1 MEKVLIVGGGA
12 AGMMASV
19 FAAERGYEVHVF
31 EKNEKLGKKVYITGK
46 GRCNVTNA
54 CEDVEELIR
63 AVVSNPK
70 FLYSAFYGFTNR
82 QVMEFFEESGVRLKV
97 ERGNRVFPVS
107 DHSSDV
113 IRGLENRMKKAG
125 VRVHLRTEVS
135 RICTKDGCVCGIE
148 LSDGKRISSDRVL
161 VATGGL
167 SYPST
172 GSTGDGYRFAKEM
185 GHSLVEPKPS
195 LVPLMAKE
203 AYIGELQGL
212 SLRNVTLSVFQGKK
226 CIYQEFGEMMFTHA
240 GVTGPLV
247 LTASAY
253 IGKKLEAGELQA
265 LIDLK
270 PALSKEQLD
279 QRILR
284 EFEAGKNKQ
293 FKNVIG
299 TLYPASMRSVMVE
312 LSGICPE
319 KPVHDITKQE
329 RERMVDLTKAF
340 PFTLTGMGEFKEA
353 IITRGGVSVKEVDP
367 STMESKK
374 IRGLYF
380 IGEVLDLDAVTG
392 GFNLQIAWSTAWLAA
407 HSV

>member
-1 MEKVLIVGGGA
+1 
-12 AGMMASV
+12 
-19 FAAERGYEVHVF
+19 
-31 EKNEKLGKKVYITGK
+31 VYITGK

-54 CEDVEELIR
+54 CEDVGELIH

-70 FLYSAFYGFTNR
+70 FLYSAFYGFTNQ
-82 QVMEFFEESGVRLKV
+82 QVMGFFEESGVPLKV

-125 VRVHLRTEVS
+125 VKVHLRTEVS
-135 RICTKDGCVCGIE
+135 KICTENGCICGIE
-148 LSDGKRISSDRVL
+148 LSDGKKISADRVL
-161 VATGGL
+161 IATGGL

-172 GSTGDGYRFAKEM
+172 GSTGDGYRFARET

-203 AYIGELQGL
+203 AYISEMQGL
-212 SLRNVTLSVFQGKK
+212 SLRNITLSVFQGKK

-253 IGKKLEAGELQA
+253 IGKKLESCELMA
-265 LIDLK
+265 FIDLK

-299 TLYPASMRSVMVE
+299 TLYPTSMRSIIIE
-312 LSGICPE
+312 LSEINPE
-319 KPVHDITKQE
+319 KPVHDITKEE
-329 RERMVDLTKAF
+329 RERILNLTKAF

-353 IITRGGVSVKEVDP
+353 IITRGGVSVKEIDP

-374 IRGLYF
+374 VKGLYF

-407 HSV
+407 QSV